1 MALPRPNSESTVNA
15 KFRNTYK
22 NYVSLI
28 LLPGVYNVAE
38 YLVILRKR
46 EMERVIRTSDPSLGQ
61 IQKQNPK
68 LSILDK
74 KHAVEEETNLTK

>member
-1 MALPRPNSESTVNA
+1 
-15 KFRNTYK
+15 
-22 NYVSLI
+22 
-28 LLPGVYNVAE
+28 
-38 YLVILRKR
+38 
-46 EMERVIRTSDPSLGQ
+46 MERVIRTSDPSLGQ